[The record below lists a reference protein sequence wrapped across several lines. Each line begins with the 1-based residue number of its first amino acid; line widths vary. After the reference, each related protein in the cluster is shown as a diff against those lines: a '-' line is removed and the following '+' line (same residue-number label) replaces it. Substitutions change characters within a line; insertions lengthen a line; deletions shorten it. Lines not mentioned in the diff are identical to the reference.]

1 MALIDTSVLVA
12 YFCPE
17 PLSERASRELQK
29 AVERIITPL
38 IEVELASALA
48 IKTRTG
54 QADQAS
60 ARAVIREF
68 RKQMDSGLFTLREVA
83 VADYRRAFD
92 WLAAFDTPLR
102 TADAIHL
109 ACAANQKQRLVTAD
123 QELAHAARKL
133 GIACTLL
140 K

>member
-12 YFCPE
+12 CFCPE
-17 PLSERASRELQK
+17 PLSERASRELGK
-29 AVERIITPL
+29 TSDRIITPL

-48 IKTRTG
+48 LKTRTG
-54 QADQAS
+54 QADLAS

-68 RKQMDSGLFTLREVA
+68 RNLLDTGVFTLREVTM
-83 VADYRRAFD
+83 ADYRRAFD
-92 WLAAFDTPLR
+92 WLIAFDTSLR

-109 ACAANQKQRLVTAD
+109 ACAANLKERLITAD
-123 QELAHAARKL
+123 RDLAHAARKL